1 MFKSFYYFCLFTCFL
16 PGASLATEA
25 IRVFVSIPP
34 QQYLLERIGQENV
47 DVQVMLKPGDSAE
60 TFDPSLKQIR
70 ELNTA
75 QLYFPIGVAFEKK
88 WLDSIRNSDSRI
100 KVVDCC
106 NNIIEKHSNALDNH
120 VWTSARNFQ
129 LLAALIKKELI
140 AFDAEHALQYEH
152 NYSALIFE
160 LEQLDNEI
168 YAILNQ
174 RRTDYFIISHAA
186 LGHFADDYG
195 LIQLPLEKQGKELGA
210 KSLVNLVRQA
220 RQEKI
225 QTLFVQKQHLTAAA
239 LAFANEIDAEV
250 IEVDPLHGDYIANL
264 RNITKLIAAATR

>member
-1 MFKSFYYFCLFTCFL
+1 MFKSFYYFCLVTCFL

-34 QQYLLERIGQENV
+34 QQYLLERIGQEKV
-47 DVQVMLKPGDSAE
+47 DVQVMLKPGDSEE

-70 ELNTA
+70 ELSAA

-88 WLDSIRNSDSRI
+88 WIASVRKNNSQI

-106 NNIIEKHSNALDNH
+106 NNIIEKRSNTIDAH

-129 LLAALIKKELI
+129 LLAALVKKELI
-140 AFDAEHALQYEH
+140 AIDAEHALQYEN
-152 NYSALIFE
+152 NYTDLIFE
-160 LEQLDNEI
+160 LAQLDDEI
-168 YAILNQ
+168 VAILNQ

-195 LIQLPLEKQGKELGA
+195 LVQLPLEKHGKELGA
-210 KSLVNLVRQA
+210 KSLVKLVRQA

-225 QTLFVQKQHLTAAA
+225 QTLFLQKQHHTAAA
-239 LAFANEIDAEV
+239 LAFAIEIGAEV
-250 IEVDPLHGDYIANL
+250 IEVDPLHEDYIANL
-264 RNITKLIAAATR
+264 RNITKLIAAATH